1 MGVLGKADLQSS
13 VNMNETLLK
22 LVSVTGE
29 MEELT
34 LTRPEGPFLEL
45 NMRAMALKKILSK
58 IPSQINNRQAFLETI
73 KVRRQK
79 RGWRASIV
87 EGDRN
92 GEGDR

>member
-34 LTRPEGPFLEL
+34 LNRPEGPFLEL

-73 KVRRQK
+73 KV
-79 RGWRASIV
+79 
-87 EGDRN
+87 
-92 GEGDR
+92 